1 MIRSSLFQPVLRLSF
16 RLSDLIVRCFTAVL
30 SGAVPASILRPAP
43 VLKATPRKR
52 EYGTCAWPGLAELRL
67 RPLAIA
73 PSSSGAGRIIPG
85 VADGPSATLL
95 S

>member
-67 RPLAIA
+67 RPLGVALIGL
-73 PSSSGAGRIIPG
+73 GAGHILLVWRLALP
-85 VADGPSATLL
+85 PSC
-95 S
+95 